1 LGDQYSVE
9 RILVFRWKLLNL
21 DDVFAGDRQ
30 LAVTI
35 VQQRPPNYTRIYPE
49 ILPSEAAF

>member
-9 RILVFRWKLLNL
+9 RVPVFSWKLVNL
-21 DDVFAGDRQ
+21 DDAFAGDRQ

-49 ILPSEAAF
+49 ILPSETAF